1 MVVGAGREHLM
12 KPTEGGP
19 AGVADL
25 APLHRSKEQRAWF
38 FYDWANSAFATTIAG
53 VLFAPYLIS
62 VAEQAACGFVGDEDR
77 KCRESLE
84 LLGLAISP
92 GSLPSYVITLST
104 VLGALIYPLIG
115 AIADRTA
122 NKPGMLAGFAWTG
135 ALAAASLFFLVG
147 DNWLFGSLDFI
158 VANLAFG
165 ASTVINDSILPL
177 ISEEWER
184 DRVSSIG
191 WAYGYAGGGLLLA
204 VNFAVVTFNDSLG
217 LSTATA
223 VRLCMLSGAV
233 WWAAWTIIPWRGIK
247 PRDPA
252 AVEQVEGGLL
262 ARSFGQ
268 LWATLK
274 DLRNYPMALTF
285 LVAYL
290 FFNDGIQ
297 TVIASAAI
305 FGEKEL
311 GFATGTVL
319 GAYLLVQFV
328 AVFGAVGF
336 GRLAGRLGAKRV
348 ILTGLAIW
356 MVIVTVALWIPEE
369 SLIPFLLLAV
379 AIGIVLGGTQALA
392 RSYFS
397 MFIPRGKEG
406 EYFSLY
412 HAMDRGTSW
421 LGTLTFGLVYQFSDS
436 YRPAIFALIAFFAV
450 GGLLLLRVD
459 TERGIREAGNTRPPV
474 I

>member
-1 MVVGAGREHLM
+1 MSTTPGGA
-12 KPTEGGP
+12 
-19 AGVADL
+19 AGIADL
-25 APLHRSKEQRAWF
+25 APLARKREQRAWF

-62 VAEQAACGFVGDEDR
+62 IAEQAACGFVGDDDR
-77 KCRESLE
+77 KCRESIE
-84 LLGLAISP
+84 LLGIAISP

-104 VLGALIYPLIG
+104 VLGALLYPLIG
-115 AIADRTA
+115 ALADRTA
-122 NKPGMLAGFAWTG
+122 RKPAMLAGFAWTG
-135 ALAAASLFFLVG
+135 AAAAGLLFFLVD
-147 DNWLFGSLDFI
+147 DNWLFGSLVFI

-204 VNFAVVTFNDSLG
+204 VNFAVVTFHDALG
-217 LSTATA
+217 MSTSTA
-223 VRLCMLSGAV
+223 VRLCMLSGAI

-247 PRDPA
+247 QHPPA
-252 AVEQVEGGLL
+252 AVEHVDGGLV

-274 DLRNYPMALTF
+274 DLRNYPVALTF
-285 LVAYL
+285 LLAYL

-319 GAYLLVQFV
+319 GAYLLVQLV
-328 AVFGAVGF
+328 AVFGAIGF
-336 GRLAGRLGAKRV
+336 GRLAGRLGAKKV
-348 ILTGLAIW
+348 VLLGLVIW
-356 MVIVTVALWIPEE
+356 MVIVSVALFIPEE
-369 SLIPFLLLAV
+369 SLVPFLLLAV
-379 AIGIVLGGTQALA
+379 AIGVVLGGTQALA

-397 MFIPRGKEG
+397 LFIPRGKEA

-421 LGTLTFGLVYQFSDS
+421 FGTLTFGLVHQFADS
-436 YRPAIFALIAFFAV
+436 YRPAIFALIFFFVV
-450 GGLLLLRVD
+450 GALLLLRVD
-459 TERGIREAGNTRPPV
+459 TERGIREAGNVRPPV

>member
-1 MVVGAGREHLM
+1 VND
-12 KPTEGGP
+12 TGGI
-19 AGVADL
+19 ADL
-25 APLHRSKEQRAWF
+25 GPLNRRKEQRAWY

-62 VAEQAACGFVGDEDR
+62 IAEEAACGFVGDDDR
-77 KCRESLE
+77 KCRETIE

-115 AIADRTA
+115 ALADRTA
-122 NKPGMLAGFAWTG
+122 RKPAMLAAFAWTG
-135 ALAAASLFFLVG
+135 ATAAALLFFLVD
-147 DNWLFGSLDFI
+147 DNWVYGSLVFM

-177 ISEEWER
+177 ISTESER

-204 VNFAVVTFNDSLG
+204 ANFAVVTFNDQLG

-223 VRLCMLSGAV
+223 VRICMLSGAI

-247 PRDPA
+247 QHPPA
-252 AVEQVEGGLL
+252 AVEHVEGGLL

-274 DLRNYPMALTF
+274 DLRNYPVALTF
-285 LVAYL
+285 LLAYL

-311 GFATGTVL
+311 GFGTGTVL
-319 GAYLLVQFV
+319 GTYLLVQLV

-336 GRLAGRLGAKRV
+336 GRAAHRYGAKRV
-348 ILTGLAIW
+348 ILVGLLGW
-356 MVIVTVALWIPEE
+356 MGIVTAALGVPEG
-369 SLIPFLLLAV
+369 SLVPFLALGV

-397 MFIPRGKEG
+397 LFIPKGREA

-421 LGTLTFGLVYQFSDS
+421 FGTLTFGIVYQLTDS
-436 YRPAIFALIAFFAV
+436 YRPALFALIVFFVV

-459 TERGIREAGNTRPPV
+459 TERGIREAGNARPAV

>member
-1 MVVGAGREHLM
+1 MSA
-12 KPTEGGP
+12 P
-19 AGVADL
+19 AGIADL
-25 APLHRSKEQRAWF
+25 GPLNRRKEQRAWF

-62 VAEQAACGFVGDEDR
+62 IAEEAACGFVSEDDL
-77 KCRESLE
+77 KCRESIE

-104 VLGALIYPLIG
+104 VLGALLYPLIG
-115 AIADRTA
+115 ALADRTA
-122 NKPGMLAGFAWTG
+122 RKPAMLAGFAWTG
-135 ALAAASLFFLVG
+135 ATAAGLLFFLVG
-147 DNWLFGSLDFI
+147 DNWLYGSLVFI

-177 ISEEWER
+177 ISTEAER

-204 VNFAVVTFNDSLG
+204 ANFAVVTFNDQLG
-217 LSTATA
+217 ISTATA
-223 VRLCMLSGAV
+223 VRLCMLSGAA
-233 WWAAWTIIPWRGIK
+233 WWAAWTIIPWRGIR
-247 PRDPA
+247 PHAPE
-252 AVEQVEGGLL
+252 AVEHVEGGLL

-274 DLRNYPMALTF
+274 DLRNYPVALTF

-311 GFATGTVL
+311 GFGTGTVL

-336 GRLAGRLGAKRV
+336 GRLADTMGAKKV
-348 ILTGLAIW
+348 ILVGLAIW
-356 MVIVTVALWIPEE
+356 MAIVTVAWFIPEE
-369 SLIPFLLLAV
+369 SLVPFLLLAA

-397 MFIPRGKEG
+397 LFIPRGKEA

-421 LGTLTFGLVYQFSDS
+421 FGTLTFGLVHQFADS
-436 YRPAIFALIAFFAV
+436 YRPAIFALIAFFAI

-459 TERGIREAGNTRPPV
+459 TARGIREAGNTAPPV